1 MWREQATPTTLKSMF
16 GGTFGAHGLMAI
28 VCASFLLSGCAIDLP
43 IEPEPSV
50 SIRPTEPPEMPDAAK
65 GTDEDAAIAFAKHY
79 IDVLAYAANTGD
91 TDYLREISDPDCQGC
106 NEYIELYEETYE
118 NGGFYRREAW
128 RSTEISAIR
137 LNNSFEIRGK
147 FVDRGAIWRQKSGS
161 PEHSSSEEQFE
172 LGVVVYM
179 TPKPK
184 VNQLFNLEYE

>member
-79 IDVLAYAANTGD
+79 IDVLSYSARSGD
-91 TDYLREISDPDCQGC
+91 TDYLRTLSSDSCEGCLDYINLYEQVYKDGGYFKRGDWTFSEIDVYRNG
-106 NEYIELYEETYE
+106 ETIELFGLVSAPATVWKMKAEQKERHQSDELYKFGLEI
-118 NGGFYRREAW
+118 GF
-128 RSTEISAIR
+128 
-137 LNNSFEIRGK
+137 
-147 FVDRGAIWRQKSGS
+147 Q
-161 PEHSSSEEQFE
+161 PEP
-172 LGVVVYM
+172 VVVAM
-179 TPKPK
+179 
-184 VNQLFNLEYE
+184 FNVEH